1 MSINYM
7 MVMEYDGTRYNGWQK
22 QHNTDN
28 TIQGR
33 LETILSRYFSED
45 IEVHGSGRTDAGVH
59 AKGQVANFKVH
70 EKSIPSSSS
79 AGIMKD
85 LNGYLPEDIR
95 ILSLKEAEPRFHARL
110 NAKSKTYRYCI
121 DISDKKDVFLRKY
134 SMLLNRMPNIELM
147 RTAAEKFLGEH
158 DLAGFS
164 DTKTKKSTVRRIDSI
179 TFSTDTALSGTHLYI
194 EFTGNGFLYHTVRL
208 ITGTLLSIGL
218 GESNI
223 DIIDSILSTCNR
235 KQVPFMVPAEGLF
248 LMEVRY

>member
-28 TIQGR
+28 TIQGK
-33 LETILSRYFSED
+33 LESILTKYFSDE

-70 EKSIPSSSS
+70 EKSVSDLSSVQ
-79 AGIMKD
+79 IMKD

-95 ILSLKEAEPRFHARL
+95 ILSLREAEPRFHARL

-121 DISDKKDVFLRKY
+121 DISDKKDVFRRKY
-134 SMLLNRMPNIELM
+134 SMLLNNMPDIEVM
-147 RTAAEKFLGEH
+147 KSAAEKFLGEH

-179 TFSTDTALSGTHLYI
+179 TISTDSTSSGSRIYI
-194 EFTGNGFLYHTVRL
+194 DFTGNGFLYHTVRL

-223 DIIDSILSTCNR
+223 DIIDSILSTGNR

>member
-95 ILSLKEAEPRFHARL
+95 ILS
-110 NAKSKTYRYCI
+110 
-121 DISDKKDVFLRKY
+121 
-134 SMLLNRMPNIELM
+134 
-147 RTAAEKFLGEH
+147 
-158 DLAGFS
+158 
-164 DTKTKKSTVRRIDSI
+164 
-179 TFSTDTALSGTHLYI
+179 
-194 EFTGNGFLYHTVRL
+194 
-208 ITGTLLSIGL
+208 
-218 GESNI
+218 
-223 DIIDSILSTCNR
+223 
-235 KQVPFMVPAEGLF
+235 
-248 LMEVRY
+248 